1 MNIQLYDRKGIALD
15 IAQII
20 HTMDLALE
28 TRKKY
33 QRSINKFFEW
43 IMENKPEKDFRDVS
57 MFDFIEYKRWIN
69 EQRYKINTKN
79 SYLTGVMSL
88 YRILEKYGYSNICIG
103 VRLFDSNNENNKE
116 GVNIEDWKKVL
127 KMIKRVKFNGAKP
140 VLVAAVFSR

>member
-1 MNIQLYDRKGIALD
+1 MNIQLYDKKGIALD

-103 VRLFDSNNENNKE
+103 VRLFDSKTK
-116 GVNIEDWKKVL
+116 IIKKV
-127 KMIKRVKFNGAKP
+127 
-140 VLVAAVFSR
+140 